1 MTEPF
6 VSFALFVVKN
16 SNRAYIQNHAETR
29 KLGLTQMPNET
40 KILILGGGFGGLYT
54 ALEIEKQLHDDAGVE
69 ITLVNRENFFLFTP
83 MLHEVAAGDLD
94 ITTIVNPIRKL
105 LQRTNFFDGEVTSI
119 DLNNKRV
126 KVSHGIDASH
136 AHQLSYD
143 HLVLALGS
151 VTNFYGI
158 PGLEERALTMKSLAD
173 AVYLRNR
180 LIEHLEEADFECST
194 IPPEQL
200 LTFVVAGG
208 GFAGVETI
216 AAVNDFLRDALKF
229 YPHLTEAMLRVVLV
243 EYGSM
248 ILPELGPELGK
259 YAQQKLEE
267 RKIEFRMGR
276 KVTGLSERGVELS
289 DGTILPARTL
299 IWTAGTAPCPLL
311 EPLACKKDRGRIV
324 VNDFLEV
331 PGYPGVWALG
341 DCAFITDKKTGFA
354 YPPTAQHA
362 LRQGKILG
370 ANIAALLTGEKKKP
384 FVFQTIGQLAAIGRR
399 TGVAKILGFKFSGFI
414 AWWLWRTIYLSK
426 LPRLEKKLRV
436 TLDWTL
442 DLVFSKDLV
451 QFMPLR
457 STRTNKEDVT
467 ATPEKARITNAQVRA
482 SFH

>member
-1 MTEPF
+1 M
-6 VSFALFVVKN
+6 
-16 SNRAYIQNHAETR
+16 IQN
-29 KLGLTQMPNET
+29 T

-54 ALEIEKQLHDDAGVE
+54 ALELEKQIGDDTSVE

-83 MLHEVAAGDLD
+83 MLHEVAASDLD

-105 LQRTNFFDGEVTSI
+105 LRHTNFFDGEINSI

-126 KVSHGIDASH
+126 TVSHGIDASH
-136 AHQLSYD
+136 GHELPYD

-151 VTNFYGI
+151 ITNFYGI
-158 PGLEERALTMKSLAD
+158 AGLEERALTMKSLAD
-173 AVYLRNR
+173 AVYLRNQ
-180 LIEHLEEADFECST
+180 LIEHLEESDFECST

-216 AAVNDFLRDALKF
+216 AAINDFLRDALQF
-229 YPHLTEAMLRVVLV
+229 YPHLTEAMLRIVLV
-243 EYGSM
+243 EHGSM
-248 ILPELGPELGK
+248 ILPELGAELGQ

-267 RKIEFRMGR
+267 RKIEFRLGT
-276 KVTGLSERGVELS
+276 KVTGLSEHGVELS
-289 DGTILPARTL
+289 DGTTLQARTL
-299 IWTAGTAPCPLL
+299 IWTAGTAPCPILK
-311 EPLACKKDRGRIV
+311 PLACKKERGRV
-324 VNDFLEV
+324 AVDEYLEV
-331 PGYPGVWALG
+331 PGFPGVWALG
-341 DCAFITDKKTGFA
+341 DCAFIPDKKTGAA

-362 LRQGKILG
+362 LRQGQILG
-370 ANIAALLTGEKKKP
+370 RNIVAAMKGGTKKP
-384 FVFQTIGQLAAIGRR
+384 FAFSTLGQLAAIGKR

-442 DLVFSKDLV
+442 DLIFSKDLV

-457 STRTNKEDVT
+457 SPTSQAVKHTGAKREPAQAPT
-467 ATPEKARITNAQVRA
+467 ASIELSV
-482 SFH
+482 H